1 MAQKTE
7 GTQAPEHQAQAAAVE
22 IRSGWQK
29 PQPETLPEPTYWP
42 AVLAIGV
49 VSILWGIV
57 TTFIIS
63 GIGFVLTA
71 LAIYGWVRELLYE
84 QQDARRNT
92 VE

>member
-1 MAQKTE
+1 MAQETE
-7 GTQAPEHQAQAAAVE
+7 GTQAPEHQGQAAAVE

-71 LAIYGWVRELLYE
+71 VAIYGWVRELLHE

>member
-1 MAQKTE
+1 MAQETE
-7 GTQAPEHQAQAAAVE
+7 GTQAPEHQAQAAAAE

-42 AVLAIGV
+42 AVVAIGV

-71 LAIYGWVRELLYE
+71 VAIYGWVRELLYE